1 MNRAVNCD
9 SKLCMAGA
17 IRTKEKCPKCGKPF
31 QENQKGLFCRKCR
44 TTPNRY
50 HLYLYA
56 RGYGRVRIYSGPDGY
71 PLDSWERANR
81 LLAVIRM
88 EMDQGNFDIK
98 KYLSVHLKP
107 LQFSNYAQAWAA
119 RRDRTARD
127 RRFPERTSRRSRP
140 TSGTISSHPL
150 GIRTSVT

>member
-1 MNRAVNCD
+1 
-9 SKLCMAGA
+9 MAGT

-88 EMDQGNFDIK
+88 EMDQGSFDIK

-119 RRDRTARD
+119 RRDRTARTGD
-127 RRFPERTSRRSRP
+127 FPSLP
-140 TSGTISSHPL
+140 QGDQGLHP
-150 GIRTSVT
+150 